1 MRKSLVI
8 LMLVSLL
15 TLAAPRAQAAGDFAS
30 DAGIGI
36 ACIFVNILY
45 MPAKLVYATLGGFTG
60 GVAYLLTGANYEVA
74 DRIWTPSIGGNYIV
88 TPAHLRNED
97 TLYFSGTT
105 EPPPSAGAP
114 PSAEAPQSVHEPV
127 GAPQK

>member
-15 TLAAPRAQAAGDFAS
+15 TLAVPRAEASGDFAS

-36 ACIFVNILY
+36 ACVFVNLLY
-45 MPAKLVYATLGGFTG
+45 VPAKIVYATLGGFTG
-60 GVAYLLTGANYEVA
+60 GVAYLLTGANYDVA
-74 DRIWTPSIGGNYIV
+74 ERIWTPSLGGNYLV

-105 EPPPSAGAP
+105 EPSPSTAAP
-114 PSAEAPQSVHEPV
+114 PSAEAPPSSHEPV

>member
-15 TLAAPRAQAAGDFAS
+15 TLAAPKAEASGDFAS

-36 ACIFVNILY
+36 ACVFVNILY
-45 MPAKLVYATLGGFTG
+45 VPAKLVYATLGGFTG

-74 DRIWTPSIGGNYIV
+74 DRIWTPSLGGNYLV

-105 EPPPSAGAP
+105 EPSPSTAAP
-114 PSAEAPQSVHEPV
+114 PSAEAPPSSHEPV

>member
-15 TLAAPRAQAAGDFAS
+15 TLAVPRAEASGDFAS

-36 ACIFVNILY
+36 ACVFVNLLY
-45 MPAKLVYATLGGFTG
+45 VPAKIVYATLGGFTG

-74 DRIWTPSIGGNYIV
+74 DRIWTPSLGGNYLV

-105 EPPPSAGAP
+105 EPSPST
-114 PSAEAPQSVHEPV
+114 ETPQSAPAPV
-127 GAPQK
+127 GAPQP

>member
-8 LMLVSLL
+8 LMLVSML
-15 TLAAPRAQAAGDFAS
+15 TLAVPRAEASGDFAS

-36 ACIFVNILY
+36 ACVFVNLLY
-45 MPAKLVYATLGGFTG
+45 VPAKIVYATLGGFTG

-74 DRIWTPSIGGNYIV
+74 DRIWTPSLGGNYLV

-105 EPPPSAGAP
+105 EPS
-114 PSAEAPQSVHEPV
+114 PSAEPPPQSAPAPV

>member
-105 EPPPSAGAP
+105 EPPPSA
-114 PSAEAPQSVHEPV
+114 EAPQSVHEPV